1 MCSGQSTEVCIR
13 LTTSKGHDDF
23 ILGQWPVLNLRVA
36 RFGLITSRASAG
48 LKTDRLITFPK
59 AASVGCLI
67 LRVFNFEQTQICKP
81 SQDAWNTSTQGSA
94 MGNVHRTDKSFD
106 PEATNAMGAAFDSA
120 WQDLEASGNIF
131 GPKFTADWARKT
143 IATRI
148 INMVHRGE
156 RDPDRLSD
164 DALAYLAH
172 ALPPMADS
180 WPAVVANRAAIET
193 ELRQLGAV

>member
-1 MCSGQSTEVCIR
+1 
-13 LTTSKGHDDF
+13 
-23 ILGQWPVLNLRVA
+23 
-36 RFGLITSRASAG
+36 
-48 LKTDRLITFPK
+48 
-59 AASVGCLI
+59 
-67 LRVFNFEQTQICKP
+67 VFNFEQTQSCKQ

-94 MGNVHRTDKSFD
+94 MGNGHRTGKSFD
-106 PEATNAMGAAFDSA
+106 PEATHAMGVAFDSA

-131 GPKFTADWARKT
+131 SSQFTADWARKK

-172 ALPPMADS
+172 VLPQMADS
-180 WPAVVANRAAIET
+180 WPAVVANRAVIET
-193 ELRQLGAV
+193 ELHQLGAVYPHTAIHPQQM

>member
-1 MCSGQSTEVCIR
+1 MSNIH
-13 LTTSKGHDDF
+13 L
-23 ILGQWPVLNLRVA
+23 
-36 RFGLITSRASAG
+36 
-48 LKTDRLITFPK
+48 
-59 AASVGCLI
+59 
-67 LRVFNFEQTQICKP
+67 
-81 SQDAWNTSTQGSA
+81 
-94 MGNVHRTDKSFD
+94 TDKSFD
-106 PEATNAMGAAFDSA
+106 PEATHAMGAAFDSA

-131 GPKFTADWARKT
+131 SPQFTADWARKT

-156 RDPDRLSD
+156 RDPHRLSD
-164 DALAYLAH
+164 DALACLAH